1 MNEQQFSGKSRAF
14 TALYRLLIGVVFGFA
29 NIIPGVSGGTAMVVF
44 GVYERI
50 ILIITDFRKRIRTE
64 WKFFL
69 PILIGAGASIL
80 AFGML
85 MDKVLESNK
94 QLAQMFF
101 IGVIVFSVPMIFKKA
116 VSGKR
121 NFKKDGTCA
130 ICFIAMLS
138 IMIGMAVFNEK
149 READAEAAII
159 PSQTA
164 TQSEAT
170 VSEATATEIE
180 IVAEAES
187 TFFDR
192 ILNALLMVVCG
203 AVACATMI
211 IPGISGS
218 LVMVMIGV
226 YEDIISAVS
235 SLDFAV
241 LIPFAIGM
249 VIGIVYC
256 AKLIKFL
263 LFKYSRETYSA
274 ILGFVVGSVFSI
286 FPGWNNVLPALAF
299 ALGAAAIVGCDLLSK
314 KVES

>member
-1 MNEQQFSGKSRAF
+1 MNKPQFSPKSRIF
-14 TALYRLLIGVVFGFA
+14 SALYRVLIGIVFGFA

-50 ILIITDFRKRIRTE
+50 ILIITDFRKRIKTE
-64 WKFFL
+64 WRFFL
-69 PILIGAGASIL
+69 PIIIGMGVSIL

-116 VSGKR
+116 VLGKR
-121 NFKKDGTCA
+121 NLKKDGICA
-130 ICFIAMLS
+130 LCFIAMLA
-138 IMIGMAVFNEK
+138 IMIGMAAFNANNPSDAEAEAPQAATLSEPV
-149 READAEAAII
+149 EADA
-159 PSQTA
+159 T
-164 TQSEAT
+164 
-170 VSEATATEIE
+170 
-180 IVAEAES
+180 EAEK
-187 TFFDR
+187 TFLD
-192 ILNALLMVVCG
+192 NALNVVIMVVCG

-218 LVMVMIGV
+218 LVMVMLGV

-235 SLDFAV
+235 SLDFAA

-249 VIGIVYC
+249 VIGIVFC

-263 LFKYSRETYSA
+263 LNKYSRETYSA

-286 FPGWNNVLPALAF
+286 FPGWSYILPALAF
-299 ALGAAAIVGCDLLSK
+299 MLGAAAIVGCDALSK
-314 KVES
+314 KAES

>member
-1 MNEQQFSGKSRAF
+1 MNKPQFSPKSRVF
-14 TALYRLLIGVVFGFA
+14 SALYRVLIGIVFGFA

-50 ILIITDFRKRIRTE
+50 ILIITDFRKRIKTE
-64 WKFFL
+64 WRFFL
-69 PILIGAGASIL
+69 PIIIGMGVSIL

-116 VSGKR
+116 VLGKR
-121 NFKKDGTCA
+121 NPKKDGICA
-130 ICFIAMLS
+130 LCFIAMLA
-138 IMIGMAVFNEK
+138 IMIGMAAFNANNPSDAEAEAPQAATLSEPV
-149 READAEAAII
+149 EADA
-159 PSQTA
+159 
-164 TQSEAT
+164 
-170 VSEATATEIE
+170 TETE
-180 IVAEAES
+180 K
-187 TFFDR
+187 TFLD
-192 ILNALLMVVCG
+192 NALNVVLMVVCG

-218 LVMVMIGV
+218 LVMVMLGV

-235 SLDFAV
+235 SLDFAA

-249 VIGIVYC
+249 VIGIVFC

-263 LFKYSRETYSA
+263 LNKYSRETYSA

-286 FPGWNNVLPALAF
+286 FPGWSYILPALAF
-299 ALGAAAIVGCDLLSK
+299 MLGAAAIVGCDALSK
-314 KVES
+314 KAES